1 MIPHNVLSYS
11 LSDAICALGIP
22 SLEMGMV
29 AAKAGLVKV
38 ADGEGTLHFEWDKAA
53 LDKHS
58 VKFLE
63 SMLLSLREAC
73 GVPQ

>member
-1 MIPHNVLSYS
+1 MIPHNVMAYS
-11 LSDAICALGIP
+11 LSDAICQLGIP
-22 SLEMGMV
+22 SLEIGLS
-29 AAKAGLVKV
+29 AAKTGLVKIS
-38 ADGEGTLHFEWDKAA
+38 DGEGTMHFEWDKGQ

-73 GVPQ
+73 GAAQ